1 MRVEGVADCHLH
13 VIDPGR
19 FPFLPGVG
27 YTPRPEESGP
37 REALCAVLDAHGVT
51 NALLIQPSCYGF
63 DNSAMVDAMDAQPR
77 RFKAIAVI
85 KGDEPEPELQAL
97 AERGVVGVRF
107 NLVNFDRAAFSGP
120 GAVRLL
126 ERLKSLGW
134 FAQVY
139 ADDAQWLEIAP
150 ILRRS
155 GVQILID
162 HFGTRNLAAGLRAP
176 CFQAVLDLGRS
187 VIAAVKLSAPFRVA
201 SRPDRYAELD
211 GHVEALL
218 AAFGKE
224 RCIWGSDWPFL
235 GVGGGIFYGE
245 SLAALDRWLPDAED
259 RDRVLRGNPARLF
272 GFQGW

>member
-1 MRVEGVADCHLH
+1 
-13 VIDPGR
+13 
-19 FPFLPGVG
+19 
-27 YTPRPEESGP
+27 
-37 REALCAVLDAHGVT
+37 
-51 NALLIQPSCYGF
+51 
-63 DNSAMVDAMDAQPR
+63 MDAQPR

-107 NLVNFDRAAFSGP
+107 NLVNFDRAVFSGP

-126 ERLKSLGW
+126 ERLKSLAW

-150 ILRRS
+150 ILQRS

-176 CFQAVLDLGRS
+176 GFQAVLDLGRS
-187 VIAAVKLSAPFRVA
+187 AIAAVKLSAPFRLA

-235 GVGGGIFYGE
+235 GMGGGILYGE

-272 GFQGW
+272 GFQG